1 MARRLFSVWCFW
13 LLVFFLVQ
21 APAGWCEDEQPTETW
36 QSLLTEAL
44 LISQR
49 LEALNEQLSSEL
61 TASRSHSAELQKTL
75 EKLLNEHVALKSELA
90 ELRRQSESLSGKLQ
104 TSKQELIS
112 LQEQLKKAEASSD
125 AFEKSFSDYKLLA
138 ETKIKSLKRQRNLAA
153 GGGILALILAV
164 IFGSR

>member
-1 MARRLFSVWCFW
+1 MARRLFSRWCFC
-13 LLVFFLVQ
+13 LLVFFLVLV
-21 APAGWCEDEQPTETW
+21 PAGWCEDEQPTETW

-49 LEALNEQLSSEL
+49 LETLNEQLCSEL
-61 TASRSHSAELQKTL
+61 TVSRSHSAELQNNL
-75 EKLLNEHVALKSELA
+75 EKLLNEHVVLKSELT

-104 TSKQELIS
+104 TSEQELKS

-125 AFEKSFSDYKLLA
+125 AFEKSFSGYKLQA
-138 ETKIKSLKRQRNLAA
+138 EAKIRSLKLQRNLAV
-153 GGGILALILAV
+153 GGGILSLLLAV